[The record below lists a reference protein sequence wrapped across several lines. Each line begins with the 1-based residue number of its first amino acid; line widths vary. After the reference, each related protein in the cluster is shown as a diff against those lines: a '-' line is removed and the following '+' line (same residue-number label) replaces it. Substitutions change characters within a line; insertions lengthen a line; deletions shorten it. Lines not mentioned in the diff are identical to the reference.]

1 MKKLLAT
8 FALSAIGSM
17 SAFAGEWSGVITDS
31 KCKHTDATE
40 AHIACA
46 QKCVKGGSD
55 AVFITADNKVLK
67 IDATSMAT
75 VTPHI
80 GHKVTVTGKVDG
92 DTIKIDTVK
101 MNM

>member
-1 MKKLLAT
+1 MKKL
-8 FALSAIGSM
+8 FVMSALMAIGSL
-17 SAFAGEWSGVITDS
+17 SAFAGEWSGVITDA

-55 AVFITADNKVLK
+55 AVFITSDDKTLK
-67 IDATSMAT
+67 IDKASMDK

-80 GHKVTVTGKVDG
+80 GHKVTVTGNVEG
-92 DTIKIDTVK
+92 DTISIDSVK
-101 MNM
+101 M

>member
-1 MKKLLAT
+1 MKKFLVAS
-8 FALSAIGSM
+8 ALMAIGSL

-31 KCKHTDATE
+31 KCKHTDAT
-40 AHIACA
+40 ADHIACA

-55 AVFITADNKVLK
+55 AVFITSDDKTLK
-67 IDATSMAT
+67 IDKASMDR

-92 DTIKIDTVK
+92 DTITIDSVK
-101 MNM
+101 M